1 MPHLLVTAKAHDR
14 DRSLGWLAVAWIEH
28 YLVYGRGDVI
38 GQPVK
43 LTDEMATFIVD
54 CYALDENGRRLY
66 DSVFLS
72 RPKGCDK
79 SGVASYIAM
88 FEAFG
93 PCRGTGEFAVGGEVF
108 DDPTPGTDGRPFRYE
123 YEPGDPIGRKVVSPF
138 LRCLATEE
146 GQVGNV
152 YDSIYFNLTEG
163 SLSSVMARATDA
175 GLTRVFLP
183 NTGEIRP
190 STSSSASKDGG
201 LETWVDFDE
210 THLYTTPELRRT
222 YAVVKRNL
230 RKRKKI
236 AETWYLETTTMYAPG
251 EESVAE
257 STYKVGELIREGKLK
272 RDRLLLDHRWGE
284 IDPDDLGDETKLRAA
299 LTDAYGEALLWNDL
313 DGLVNEVYDPE
324 SDISDSIRYFLN
336 DRYSPGSS
344 WLNES
349 DIRGVTDE
357 EKRVQPGEA
366 ITIGLDGSRG
376 RARGK
381 PDATALIG
389 CRISD
394 GHLFE
399 IGVWEA
405 PDVQAQWKDW
415 EPPLVEIEAALLQA
429 FNTYDV
435 VGFYADPAKD
445 WRSHVN
451 AWEAKWGPKVR
462 LKAGANH
469 AFEWWMTGGRATQ
482 VERAVESLEGA
493 IRKRDI
499 TISGEF
505 RLVQHLRNAR
515 RRLSNGKLAL
525 GKENDYSPHKIDAA
539 VAAVLAYQARLDALA
554 KGFGTQPGAVLIRA
568 R

>member
-14 DRSLGWLAVAWIEH
+14 NRTLGWLAVAWIEH

-43 LTDEMATFIVD
+43 LTDEMAQFIVD
-54 CYALDENGRRLY
+54 CYALDEDGRRLY

-93 PCRGTGEFAVGGEVF
+93 PCRGTGEFAVGGEVYENATLGN
-108 DDPTPGTDGRPFRYE
+108 DGTPFRYE
-123 YEPGDPIGRKVVSPF
+123 YEEGDPIGRHVTSPF

-163 SLSSVMARATDA
+163 PLAAEMTRATDA

-183 NTGEIRP
+183 RTGEIRP

-251 EESVAE
+251 EDSVAE
-257 STYKVGELIREGKLK
+257 STYKIGELIQEGKLK

-284 IDPDDLGDETKLRAA
+284 IDPDDLGDEEKLRKA

-357 EKRVQPGEA
+357 EKRVLPGEA
-366 ITIGLDGSRG
+366 ITLGLDGSRG

-389 CRISD
+389 CRVSD

-399 IGVWEA
+399 LGVWEA
-405 PDVQAQWKDW
+405 PDIQSQWKDW
-415 EPPLVEIEAALLQA
+415 EPSIVEVEAALLRA

-451 AWEAKWGPKVR
+451 AWEAKWGPRCR

-469 AFEWWMTGGRATQ
+469 PFEWWMTGGRASL
-482 VERAVESLEGA
+482 VERAVEQLEGA

-515 RRLSNGKLAL
+515 RRITNGKLAL

-554 KGFGTQPGAVLIRA
+554 KGFGTQKAATLIRA

>member
-38 GQPVK
+38 GLPVK
-43 LTDEMATFIVD
+43 LTDEIAAFIVD

-66 DSVFLS
+66 DSAFLS

-79 SGVASYIAM
+79 SGAASYIGM

-108 DDPTPGTDGRPFRYE
+108 EDPTLGTNGEPFRYE
-123 YEPGDPIGRKVVSPF
+123 YEEGDPIGRPVTAPF

-152 YDSIYFNLTEG
+152 YDSIYYNLTEG
-163 SLSSVMARATDA
+163 PLAAKMPRATDA
-175 GLTRVFLP
+175 GLTRVFLSP
-183 NTGEIRP
+183 GEIRP

-210 THLYTTPELRRT
+210 THLYKTPELRRM
-222 YAVVKRNL
+222 YALIKRNL

-257 STYKVGELIREGKLK
+257 GTYRVAEAIRNGKAKVERTLF
-272 RDRLLLDHRWGE
+272 DHRWGE
-284 IDPDDLGDETKLRAA
+284 IDPDDLGDEAKLRAA
-299 LTDAYGEALLWNDL
+299 LTEAYGDALAWNDL

-324 SDISDSIRYFLN
+324 TDIADSIRYFLN

-344 WLNES
+344 WLSES
-349 DIRGVTDE
+349 ELRGIRDE
-357 EKRVQPGEA
+357 EKRLSPRDA
-366 ITIGLDGSRG
+366 ITLGFDGSRG

-389 CRISD
+389 CRVSD

-399 IGVWEA
+399 LGVWEA
-405 PDVQAQWKDW
+405 PDIQSQWKDW
-415 EPPLVEIEAALLQA
+415 EPPIVEIEAALHKA
-429 FNTYDV
+429 FTVYDV

-445 WRSHVN
+445 WRSYVN
-451 AWEAKWGPKVR
+451 AWEAKWGVRTR

-469 AFEWWMTGGRATQ
+469 PFEWWMTGGRATQ
-482 VERAVESLEGA
+482 VERAVEQLEGA
-493 IRKRDI
+493 IRNRDV
-499 TISGEF
+499 TFSGEF
-505 RLVQHLRNAR
+505 RLTQHLRNAR
-515 RRLSNGKLAL
+515 RRITNGKLAL
-525 GKENDYSPHKIDAA
+525 GKENDYSPMKIDAA

-554 KGFGTQPGAVLIRA
+554 KGFGTQNAATLIRA

>member
-1 MPHLLVTAKAHDR
+1 MPHLLVTAKEHDR
-14 DRSLGWLAVAWIEH
+14 NRSLGWLAVAWIEH

-38 GQPVK
+38 GLPVK
-43 LTDEMATFIVD
+43 LTDEIVYFIVD
-54 CYALDENGRRLY
+54 CYALDANGRRLY

-79 SGVASYIAM
+79 SGIASYIAM

-93 PCRGTGEFAVGGEVF
+93 PCRGSGEVAVEGDAY
-108 DDPTPGTDGRPFRYE
+108 DDPTPGYDGTPFHYDYPVGE
-123 YEPGDPIGRKVVSPF
+123 PIGRKVTAPF

-152 YDSIYFNLTEG
+152 YDSIHYNLTEG
-163 SLSSVMARATDA
+163 PLAAAMTRANDA
-175 GLTRVFLP
+175 GLTRVFLQP
-183 NTGEIRP
+183 GEIRP

-210 THLYTTPELRRT
+210 THLYTTPELRRM
-222 YAVVKRNL
+222 YALIKRNL

-257 STYKVGELIREGKLK
+257 GTYRVAEAIRNGKAKVQRTLF
-272 RDRLLLDHRWGE
+272 DHRWGE
-284 IDPDDLGDETKLRAA
+284 IDPDDLGDEAKLRAA
-299 LTDAYGEALLWNDL
+299 LTEAYGEALAWNDL

-324 SDISDSIRYFLN
+324 TNISDSIRYFLN

-349 DIRGVTDE
+349 DIRGVIDD
-357 EKRVQPGEA
+357 EKRVLPREA
-366 ITIGLDGSRG
+366 ITLGLDGSRG

-415 EPPLVEIEAALLQA
+415 EPPIVEIEAALLQA

-451 AWEAKWGPKVR
+451 AWEAKWGPRTR

-482 VERAVESLEGA
+482 VERAVEALEGA
-493 IRKRDI
+493 IRKRDL

-554 KGFGTQPGAVLIRA
+554 KGFGTQQAATLIRA